1 MPTDPG
7 VYVLTWDWRE
17 QIDLLALHNILRDM
31 AGADIRLYRID
42 TGSDQYAIVLAD
54 RDMTDAEARAAW
66 RRTWD
71 EEATDER

>member
-1 MPTDPG
+1 MKVDPG

-17 QIDLLALHNILRDM
+17 QPDLIALANILRDM
-31 AGADIRLYRID
+31 AGVQLYRVD

-54 RDMTDAEARAAW
+54 RDMTEDETRVAW